1 MASGREIKTK
11 IKSTQNMRKVTRALE
26 MVSASKIRKAQDLM
40 KASRPYARSMRK
52 VIAHIAQ
59 ASTDLNHPFLQ
70 ERDSVKRVGY
80 VIISTDRGLCG
91 GLNAN
96 LFRRLLPAIQ
106 AWTEQGVEVDVVAIG
121 QKATQFFRRI
131 KGINLVGTV
140 GHLGERPKLE
150 DLIGVL
156 KVALDS
162 YMGGRLDRVFIAH
175 NDFVNTMTQTPAVRA
190 LLPLPVVA
198 EELAA
203 AQGGPTSPDYPVAG
217 LKLEQKHDWDYI
229 YEPDAATVLEHVLS
243 RYIESVVYQGVL
255 ENLASEHAA
264 RMVAMKSASDNA
276 TKVIGEL
283 TLVYNKARQAAIT
296 QEISEI
302 VGGAAAV

>member
-40 KASRPYARSMRK
+40 KASRPYARLMRK
-52 VIAHIAQ
+52 MIAHVAQ
-59 ASTDLNHPFLQ
+59 ASTDFNHPFLT
-70 ERDSVKRVGY
+70 ERENVARVAY
-80 VIISTDRGLCG
+80 VVVSTDRGLCG
-91 GLNAN
+91 GLNSN

-106 AWTEQGVEVDVVAIG
+106 EWQGKGVSVDVVAIG
-121 QKATQFFRRI
+121 QKAVQFFRRI
-131 KGINLVGTV
+131 KGVNLIGSVT
-140 GHLGERPKLE
+140 HLGEKPKLE
-150 DLIGVL
+150 SLVGVI
-156 KVALDS
+156 KVAMDA
-162 YMGGRLDRVFIAH
+162 YTEGKLDRLFLAY
-175 NDFVNTMTQTPAVRA
+175 NDFVNTMTQKPTVDA
-190 LLPLPVVA
+190 LLPLPLVA
-198 EELAA
+198 SEME
-203 AQGGPTSPDYPVAG
+203 GSAG
-217 LKLEQKHDWDYI
+217 IALSQTHDWDYI
-229 YEPDAATVLEHVLS
+229 YEPDAATVLEHVLG
-243 RYIESVVYQGVL
+243 RYIESVVYQSTL

-276 TKVIGEL
+276 NKVIGDL